1 MDGFERRREQKK
13 DAILNAA
20 WALFKQYGYNK
31 VSIAEIAKK
40 ASVSQV
46 SIYNFFDSKENLKHE
61 VLRKLLNEHYQYLF
75 KIIESED
82 PLQLKFEK
90 LLTARIEFFESF
102 SVRFFLE
109 SIDNDAFIKENFI
122 KENYGKFT
130 DAFLKLFEDGKK
142 EGVLDSSFSS
152 ETISAFFEMF
162 EYYFINN
169 PSAATKFKNNP
180 HFAKDFLTLFFNA
193 LVKKSN

>member
-13 DAILNAA
+13 KSILNAA
-20 WALFKQYGYNK
+20 WDLFKQYGYNK

-46 SIYNFFDSKENLKHE
+46 SIYNFFGSKENLKHE
-61 VLRKLLNEHYQYLF
+61 LLKKLLNEHYQYLF

-82 PLQLKFEK
+82 ALQLKFEK

-102 SVRFFLE
+102 SARFFLE
-109 SIDNDAFIKENFI
+109 SIDNDAFIKENLI
-122 KENYGKFT
+122 KENYDKFT
-130 DAFLKLFEDGKK
+130 EAFLELFEDGKK
-142 EGVLDSSFSS
+142 DGVLGSSFSS
-152 ETISAFFEMF
+152 ETISAFFDMF

-169 PSAATKFKNNP
+169 PSASAKFKNNP
-180 HFAKDFLTLFFNA
+180 HFAKEFLTLFFNA
-193 LVKKSN
+193 LVKK